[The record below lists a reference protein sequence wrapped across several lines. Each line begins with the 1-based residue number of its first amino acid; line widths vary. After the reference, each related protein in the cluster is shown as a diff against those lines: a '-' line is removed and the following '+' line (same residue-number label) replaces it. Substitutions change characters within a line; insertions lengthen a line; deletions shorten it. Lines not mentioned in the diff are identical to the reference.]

1 MLDISGKK
9 VAAKGR
15 YGIWTGPLRS
25 IASAERLWTR
35 GFGHTLKADYNP
47 SNPPLTESH
56 LTFKGFCQVLPSDS
70 NEDSICN
77 KNDWPS
83 PAADNTKLMIELS
96 PGPKNSLPC
105 AGDSGSPAFAM
116 IDGKTWLIG
125 IVSHHVLR

>member
-70 NEDSICN
+70 NEDSIC
-77 KNDWPS
+77 K
-83 PAADNTKLMIELS
+83 
-96 PGPKNSLPC
+96 
-105 AGDSGSPAFAM
+105 
-116 IDGKTWLIG
+116 
-125 IVSHHVLR
+125 